1 MAEDD
6 GRVVSNF
13 IKQALHGDKIT
24 VYGSGEQTRSFQ
36 FVHDLVNGLIAL
48 MESNYTQPVNVG
60 NPEEFTIGQFVRFP
74 AVFSLFSATNQ
85 MLTCVPRPK

>member
-13 IKQALHGDKIT
+13 IKQALHGTDIT

-36 FVHDLVNGLIAL
+36 YVHDLVSGMIAL
-48 MESNYTQPVNVG
+48 MESNYTKPVNVG
-60 NPEEFTIGQFVRFP
+60 NPQEYTIRDFVRSSIWARFG
-74 AVFSLFSATNQ
+74 NG
-85 MLTCVPRPK
+85 LTQKRYRPS